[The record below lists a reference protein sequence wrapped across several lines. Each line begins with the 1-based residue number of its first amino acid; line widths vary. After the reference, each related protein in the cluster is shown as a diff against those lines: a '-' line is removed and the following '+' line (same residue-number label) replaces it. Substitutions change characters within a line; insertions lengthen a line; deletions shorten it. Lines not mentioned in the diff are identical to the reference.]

1 VLTHRFYYTKKLVGV
16 LSKGSGVMDFRSS
29 QSGSNARRYPEPTRA
44 NAQATDNNLSAAS
57 AQGDSAEAPRSSMQM
72 KGSDQKTRKP
82 LMLVIAI
89 LAIIVLVGGSWFAW
103 MKMAGGDSGVKSDK
117 YQAVFLTNGQV
128 YFGKVSDVNG
138 GYVKLSDI
146 YYLQVQQSVQ
156 PDGSNSTDQNA
167 NNDKSQVSL
176 AKLGSELHGPEDNMY
191 ISRQQV
197 LFWENLKSDG
207 KVVQA
212 INSYKSQNK

>member
-1 VLTHRFYYTKKLVGV
+1 
-16 LSKGSGVMDFRSS
+16 MDFRNS
-29 QSGSNARRYPEPTRA
+29 QADSNARTNARRYPEPSRPAAAENA
-44 NAQATDNNLSAAS
+44 NIT
-57 AQGDSAEAPRSSMQM
+57 QGGGAEAPRHTMQM
-72 KGSDQKTRKP
+72 QNTDKKMPKMVMPIVG
-82 LMLVIAI
+82 
-89 LAIIVLVGGSWFAW
+89 VLVVVLLLLGGWFAW
-103 MKMAGGDSGVKSDK
+103 NNMSGDAGVKGGQ

-138 GYVKLSDI
+138 GYVKLTDI

-156 PDGSNSTDQNA
+156 PTDAKKDSSNN
-167 NNDKSQVSL
+167 SQVSL

-197 LFWENLKSDG
+197 LFWENLKNDG

-212 INSYKSQNK
+212 INNYKQQNK